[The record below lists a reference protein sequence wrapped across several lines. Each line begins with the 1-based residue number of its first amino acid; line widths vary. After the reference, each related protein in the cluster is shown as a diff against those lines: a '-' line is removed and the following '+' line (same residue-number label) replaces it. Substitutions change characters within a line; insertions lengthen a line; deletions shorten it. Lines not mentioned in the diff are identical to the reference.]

1 MGGGSSV
8 QKKTA
13 PAGTSV
19 VATPTDQVSVCD
31 FDVGLPPVQNVSA
44 WLGFSPPRGSPVHT
58 ALHKNFPGSL
68 AGQVVLKRVISALRT
83 YGLNPDNTFY
93 GQSICPDEINNEKG
107 DLGNMMQDYWG
118 ECFPLGGI
126 GGAPYV
132 GASGFKSFSRHVP
145 ENGHVLVMFG
155 PHVAI
160 SADGEL
166 GKYQLIGQGRQTP
179 ACGAVLSAYKSCKA
193 GKVDGE
199 DPLDMQQ
206 KWLTQRVNKDLKKIK
221 DAKDPLQALFYTAY
235 EGVKEKLLA
244 IVNHDFGDGNLVL
257 VGGILIN
264 MPQPCEDH
272 FCPLMFQISSSGAPP
287 DDLMSSFTY
296 KAPIAFSSVPMSN
309 NASTAALKQSNQV
322 FAWLDMAPPPESP
335 CFTALHDHF
344 PGSVPGQVV
353 LQRLVQSLRQFDV
366 TPENTLFGHSI
377 CPDEINNAKD
387 GLAYTMRE
395 YWGSCFPM
403 GGIGGAPFVGK
414 SGFASFSSHVP
425 DAGNVLILFGPH
437 VAISEA
443 GELGKY
449 QRFGQASISTA
460 CCAILD
466 ALSAANQETEP
477 YNDEEDDMQEVWLF
491 RTVSQQM
498 HNIREAESPIA
509 AVTLQAYEAIKKQMF
524 GIINNDFSTG
534 HLILV
539 GGIQINMPAPF
550 EDEFQPLLFQV
561 STKNRSVHLLE
572 HLVVK

>member
-13 PAGTSV
+13 QDTRVVTPA
-19 VATPTDQVSVCD
+19 DQDNSVCE
-31 FDVGLPPVQNVSA
+31 FDLGLPPVQNVSA

-58 ALHKNFPGSL
+58 ALHKNFPGSI

-83 YGLNPDNTFY
+83 YNLNPENTFY

-132 GASGFKSFSRHVP
+132 GSSGFKAFSRHVP
-145 ENGHVLVMFG
+145 EGGHVFVMFG
-155 PHVAI
+155 PHLAI

-166 GKYQLIGQGRQTP
+166 AKYQLIGQGRQSP
-179 ACGAVLSAYKSCKA
+179 ACEAVLSAYKSCKA

-206 KWLTQRVNKDLKKIK
+206 KWLTQRVNKDLNKIK
-221 DAKDPLQALFYTAY
+221 AAVEPLQALFYTAY
-235 EGVKEKLLA
+235 EAVKEKLLA

-257 VGGILIN
+257 LGGILIN
-264 MPQPCEDH
+264 MPQPFEDH
-272 FCPLMFQISSSGAPP
+272 FCPLMFQISAAGTPP
-287 DDLMSSFTY
+287 DDLMPFFSY
-296 KAPIAFSSVPMSN
+296 KAPITSSPLSN

-335 CFTALHDHF
+335 CFTTLHEHF
-344 PGSVPGQVV
+344 PGSVPGQVI
-353 LQRLVQSLRQFDV
+353 LQRLVQALRQFHV
-366 TPENTLFGHSI
+366 TPENTIFGHSI

-395 YWGSCFPM
+395 HWGSCFPM

-414 SGFASFSSHVP
+414 SGFASFSKHVP
-425 DAGNVLILFGPH
+425 DGGNVLILFGPH
-437 VAISEA
+437 IAISEA
-443 GELGKY
+443 GELGSY
-449 QRFGQASISTA
+449 QRFGQATPSTA

-466 ALSAANQETEP
+466 ALSAAKQETEP

-491 RTVSQQM
+491 RAVSKEIDK
-498 HNIREAESPIA
+498 IREAESPMA
-509 AVTLQAYEAIKKQMF
+509 AVTAEAYEAIKKTML
-524 GIINNDFSTG
+524 GIINNDFGTG
-534 HLILV
+534 QLILV
-539 GGIQINMPAPF
+539 GGIQINMPDPF
-550 EDEFQPLLFQV
+550 EDEFQPLFFQV
-561 STKNRSVHLLE
+561 SDKNRSVHLLE